1 MPPASWLTG
10 TPRPL
15 QDTSGAPSHPQGPPR
30 KLIVSETLQLRLF
43 RCPRSSPSGWCL
55 FRAGRSNRQSKWGLM
70 GEVLETSPLPKIIP
84 TLCIYDVIFRVRH
97 CLLLSPLLQR
107 KCPKDSH
114 MQEYFLGCIHFS
126 VLFLW
131 AARGWAGDR
140 RFCRERVE
148 RGHLGGQGWWKST
161 VINKGRKGPEGGGG
175 HCREIL
181 WTPQV
186 CHHSHLA
193 RASPVGTEM
202 SVSHKLSGDT
212 GSLFLLLNW
221 GGVSCGHG
229 PGQQVLTLWAHSR
242 FLIHSWRA

>member
-1 MPPASWLTG
+1 MPKSQSYTVTSHGPQQWQNKAL
-10 TPRPL
+10 PPPL
-15 QDTSGAPSHPQGPPR
+15 DAQGLVVQLHPSP
-30 KLIVSETLQLRLF
+30 VTL
-43 RCPRSSPSGWCL
+43 SS
-55 FRAGRSNRQSKWGLM
+55 RIHA
-70 GEVLETSPLPKIIP
+70 
-84 TLCIYDVIFRVRH
+84 
-97 CLLLSPLLQR
+97 
-107 KCPKDSH
+107 
-114 MQEYFLGCIHFS
+114 CIHTEPLS
-126 VLFLW
+126 K
-131 AARGWAGDR
+131 DTQT
-140 RFCRERVE
+140 REHGQWTRSYQRVGGE
-148 RGHLGGQGWWKST
+148 GEHLGGQGWWKST

-175 HCREIL
+175 HCGEIL